1 MLRVQFT
8 DYEKQ
13 FRKLLKPA
21 KPAGSHRWQK
31 APKTMPVTEAGQDIA
46 RLAGVLGENG
56 STKISFDISE
66 TVDEAVQ
73 HYGFED
79 LTVTPESSLYKLIAD
94 DVMSD
99 GNPTDVAME
108 LLNKVEQEGGQSVR
122 ATGET
127 EITEDEPE
135 GADSAPAP
143 EAGMNESTS
152 TSSGSNQASPNS
164 DNKEEQS
171 SAEETGVQF
180 EQAEQDE
187 TPINA
192 GDMEHVQEEQNEEQ
206 NVVEGKTRP
215 EEEGEV
221 PRPLS
226 AASSNSSLDQ
236 AAAAFLRKFQA
247 AMGSQGEGQRPTI
260 DNQIPGLRQY
270 LVDAKLAADHVDQF
284 SKSAL
289 AQRLGVDMTPKDQLA
304 KKRLA
309 WFEEWYAEQGFERLN
324 EQQQHALVEQQRA
337 LEEKLRSV
345 YQTINGTA
353 ASDEAVGIA
362 QEAINDNENN
372 STNNFNIFVRDGA
385 AAYKKEEAA
394 IVEEMKQK
402 IAKATAEA
410 KSEAEKKKLAA
421 SIRQEQARKE
431 YQNKLDAQ
439 QQEFAKKTLADV
451 TAAILLDRNTKLTT
465 TKDEMVSE
473 QQHVLAKEL
482 GTAREKHADALLT
495 AQKQLANVTV
505 DFEIALERDNQ
516 REIAKRRQ
524 FELLK
529 QRNDAKQAQAAA
541 MSQLAAAKVEAA
553 TIQAKAQLAGQ
564 RTQNQSVAALTG
576 RQVNA
581 GAAVQEDG
589 DRESAAEPGGAR
601 DKEREGQRVDKKK
614 QLRRIGSGAAIAALL
629 CSLGFGVGYA
639 VKPVSAPQNS
649 AAYRTSKAKEVGTN
663 AVEGKSAG
671 SSGRVSTVSAA
682 GKKTL
687 QDYLSDKDYLG
698 AATAY
703 PGQEALAKIENAI
716 YRNNDLEG
724 LQKYNKQHPSKIGTL
739 DAAILAGKSADVVSS
754 YHALSDEQAS
764 NLDRTQLNAI
774 KVALIDAGKTDEAT
788 QIFGRG

>member
-31 APKTMPVTEAGQDIA
+31 VPKTMPVTEAGQDIA

-122 ATGET
+122 ASGET
-127 EITEDEPE
+127 EITEDELE

-215 EEEGEV
+215 EEEGEA

-260 DNQIPGLRQY
+260 DN
-270 LVDAKLAADHVDQF
+270 
-284 SKSAL
+284 
-289 AQRLGVDMTPKDQLA
+289 
-304 KKRLA
+304 
-309 WFEEWYAEQGFERLN
+309 
-324 EQQQHALVEQQRA
+324 
-337 LEEKLRSV
+337 
-345 YQTINGTA
+345 
-353 ASDEAVGIA
+353 
-362 QEAINDNENN
+362 
-372 STNNFNIFVRDGA
+372 
-385 AAYKKEEAA
+385 
-394 IVEEMKQK
+394 
-402 IAKATAEA
+402 
-410 KSEAEKKKLAA
+410 
-421 SIRQEQARKE
+421 
-431 YQNKLDAQ
+431 
-439 QQEFAKKTLADV
+439 
-451 TAAILLDRNTKLTT
+451 
-465 TKDEMVSE
+465 
-473 QQHVLAKEL
+473 
-482 GTAREKHADALLT
+482 
-495 AQKQLANVTV
+495 
-505 DFEIALERDNQ
+505 
-516 REIAKRRQ
+516 
-524 FELLK
+524 
-529 QRNDAKQAQAAA
+529 
-541 MSQLAAAKVEAA
+541 
-553 TIQAKAQLAGQ
+553 
-564 RTQNQSVAALTG
+564 
-576 RQVNA
+576 
-581 GAAVQEDG
+581 
-589 DRESAAEPGGAR
+589 
-601 DKEREGQRVDKKK
+601 
-614 QLRRIGSGAAIAALL
+614 
-629 CSLGFGVGYA
+629 
-639 VKPVSAPQNS
+639 
-649 AAYRTSKAKEVGTN
+649 
-663 AVEGKSAG
+663 
-671 SSGRVSTVSAA
+671 
-682 GKKTL
+682 
-687 QDYLSDKDYLG
+687 
-698 AATAY
+698 
-703 PGQEALAKIENAI
+703 
-716 YRNNDLEG
+716 
-724 LQKYNKQHPSKIGTL
+724 
-739 DAAILAGKSADVVSS
+739 
-754 YHALSDEQAS
+754 
-764 NLDRTQLNAI
+764 
-774 KVALIDAGKTDEAT
+774 
-788 QIFGRG
+788 